1 MSELT
6 RIGIIVPSTNT
17 TTETEFMRIIDDRLS
32 MHVARMPLSSV
43 TAADLQSMRNR
54 ATNAVERISDAS
66 VDAIAYACT
75 TGSLLEG
82 PEFAHRLESELEQ
95 TAGAPVVVTARSVD
109 RALSA
114 LNKTQ
119 ILVVTPYN
127 QDLVEREQ
135 AYLNALGYNVVS
147 ISGRGLEDN
156 AAIGALSPEVA
167 ADQVR
172 SEIEDVSEVD
182 AVFISCTNY
191 QTFSRV
197 ESLESE
203 LGVSV
208 VTSNSATLWDVL
220 QTAGIDP
227 DIVPGQLSAIMTQ

>member
-1 MSELT
+1 MSKLT
-6 RIGIIVPSTNT
+6 RIGVVVPSTNT
-17 TTETEFMRIIDDRLS
+17 TTETEFGRTIDDSLS
-32 MHVARMPLSSV
+32 VHVARMPLSSV
-43 TAADLQSMRNR
+43 TAADLKSMRNR
-54 ATNAVERISDAS
+54 ATGAVERVSDAS

-82 PEFAHRLESELEQ
+82 PEYARRLESELEQ
-95 TAGAPVVVTARSVD
+95 TAGVPTVVTARSVD
-109 RALSA
+109 RALST

-127 QDLVEREQ
+127 QELVERERS
-135 AYLNALGYNVVS
+135 YLNALGYNVVH
-147 ISGRGLEDN
+147 ISGRRLENN
-156 AAIGALSPEVA
+156 AAIGALSPEAA
-167 ADQVR
+167 ADQVL
-172 SEIEDVSEVD
+172 SEIEGVSDID

-191 QTFSRV
+191 PTFSRV

-203 LGVSV
+203 LNVPV

-227 DIVPGQLSAIMTQ
+227 NIVPGQLSATTT